1 MIKTHLAI
9 MEELKDYSSPR
20 ARLTR
25 LLKTGE
31 LIQIRRGLFVD
42 NPSVSR
48 KVLASIVYGPSYI
61 SFEYALS
68 AAELIPERVEVVTSA
83 CFNKNRNKIFR
94 TPLGEFRYFYLP
106 DLVYPYGIQLQ
117 EDDSMSYLIASGE
130 KALCDAVY
138 KVPAVATVGAIEHL
152 LLEDWRMER
161 EDLFNLDQTFIK
173 WIAPMYR
180 RKSLLALAAWFE
192 KGGVQ

>member
-1 MIKTHLAI
+1 MIKTHI
-9 MEELKDYSSPR
+9 SVMEELKGYSSPK

-25 LLKTGE
+25 LLKTGK
-31 LIQIRRGLFVD
+31 LIQVRRGLFVD
-42 NPSVSR
+42 DHSVSR
-48 KVLASIVYGPSYI
+48 KALASIIYGPSYI

-68 AAELIPERVEVVTSA
+68 AAGLIPERVEVVTSA
-83 CFNKNRNKIFR
+83 CFNKNRNKTYR

-106 DLVYPYGIQLQ
+106 DLVYPYGIRLQ
-117 EDDSMSYLIASGE
+117 EDDGMSYLIASGE

-138 KVPAVATVGAIEHL
+138 KVPAVATVSAIEHL

-161 EDLFNLDQTFIK
+161 EDLINLDQTFIK

-180 RKSLLALAAWFE
+180 RKSLLALAAWFKKE
-192 KGGVQ
+192 GVQ

>member
-1 MIKTHLAI
+1 MIKTHLAV

-31 LIQIRRGLFVD
+31 LILIRRGLFVD

-68 AAELIPERVEVVTSA
+68 AAGLIPERVEVVTSA

-106 DLVYPYGIQLQ
+106 DSVYPYGIRLQ
-117 EDDSMSYLIASGE
+117 EDDGMSYLIASGE

-138 KVPAVATVGAIEHL
+138 KVPAVASVRAIEHL

-161 EDLFNLDQTFIK
+161 EDLINLDQTFIK
-173 WIAPMYR
+173 WIAPIYR

-192 KGGVQ
+192 KEGVQ

>member
-1 MIKTHLAI
+1 MIKTHLAV
-9 MEELKDYSSPR
+9 MEELKDYSSPK

-48 KVLASIVYGPSYI
+48 KALASVVYGPSYI

-68 AAELIPERVEVVTSA
+68 SAGLIPERVEAVTSA
-83 CFNKNRNKIFR
+83 CFHKNRNKTFR

-106 DLVYPYGIQLQ
+106 DVVYPYGIQLK
-117 EDDSMSYLIASGE
+117 EDDDMSYLIASGE

-138 KVPAVATVGAIEHL
+138 KVPTVATISEIELL
-152 LLEDWRMER
+152 LLEDWRIER
-161 EDLFNLDQTFIK
+161 EDLLNLDQAFIK

-180 RKSLLALAAWFE
+180 RKSLLALAGWFKKE
-192 KGGVQ
+192 GSR

>member
-1 MIKTHLAI
+1 MIKTHHAV
-9 MEELKDYSSPR
+9 MEELKDYAAPK

-25 LLKTGE
+25 LLKSGE
-31 LIQIRRGLFVD
+31 LIQVRRGLFVD
-42 NPSVSR
+42 SPSVSR
-48 KVLASIVYGPSYI
+48 RVLASALYGPSYI

-68 AAELIPERVEVVTSA
+68 VAGLIPERVEIVTSA
-83 CFNKNRNKIFR
+83 CFHKNRNKVFR

-106 DLVYPYGIQLQ
+106 DAVYPYGIRLE
-117 EDDSMSYLIASGE
+117 EDEGMSYLIASGE

-138 KVPAVATVGAIEHL
+138 KVPSVTSVNGMGRL

-161 EDLFNLDQTFIK
+161 DDLLKLDQTFIR

-180 RKSLLALAAWFE
+180 RKSLAALAAWFRKE
-192 KGGVQ
+192 GEQ

>member
-42 NPSVSR
+42 APSVSR

-68 AAELIPERVEVVTSA
+68 AAGLIPERVEVVTSA

-106 DLVYPYGIQLQ
+106 DLVYPYGIRLQ
-117 EDDSMSYLIASGE
+117 EDDSMSYLMASGE

-138 KVPAVATVGAIEHL
+138 KVPAVATVSAMERL

-161 EDLFNLDQTFIK
+161 EDLVNLDQTFIT

-192 KGGVQ
+192 KEGLQ

>member
-1 MIKTHLAI
+1 MIKTHHAV
-9 MEELKDYSSPR
+9 MEELKDYAAPK

-25 LLKTGE
+25 LLKSGE
-31 LIQIRRGLFVD
+31 LLQVRRGLFVD
-42 NPSVSR
+42 SPSVSR
-48 KVLASIVYGPSYI
+48 RVLASALYGPSYI

-68 AAELIPERVEVVTSA
+68 VAGLIPERVEIVTSA
-83 CFNKNRNKIFR
+83 CFHKNRNKVFR

-106 DLVYPYGIQLQ
+106 DAVYPYGIRLE
-117 EDDSMSYLIASGE
+117 EDEGMSYLIASGE

-138 KVPAVATVGAIEHL
+138 KVPSVTSVNGMGRL

-161 EDLFNLDQTFIK
+161 DDLLKLDQTFIR

-180 RKSLLALAAWFE
+180 RKSLAALAAWFRKE
-192 KGGVQ
+192 GEQ